1 MKQNKTLIKLASSVA
16 LTGALVLGATACSN
30 NSNESSSQ
38 SSKVSK
44 AKKNTK
50 KAVKQNETKLK
61 RTKIQVSQQSALNKF
76 NEKYPDTKIKEIDL
90 KLENNNYVYEIDG
103 FDKTKEYSATID
115 ANDGKLIHSSSEK
128 LDLDELNQKA
138 LNFDSL
144 ISRDEATKIAEKNAT
159 GVSKE
164 WNLEQDHDTAY
175 CKVEVSDGTKTTE
188 VKIDAQTK
196 KVIST
201 KNDD

>member
-1 MKQNKTLIKLASSVA
+1 MKQNKTFIKLASSVA

-175 CKVEVSDGTKTTE
+175 WKVEVSDGTKTTE

>member
-61 RTKIQVSQQSALNKF
+61 RAKIQVSQQSALNKF
-76 NEKYPDTKIKEIDL
+76 NEKYPDTEIKELDL

-115 ANDGKLIHSSSEK
+115 ANDGRLIHSSSEK

-159 GVSKE
+159 GVGKE
-164 WNLEQDHDTAY
+164 WNLEQDHDIAY
-175 CKVEVSDGTKTTE
+175 WNVKVSDGTKTTE

>member
-30 NSNESSSQ
+30 NSESSSQ

-175 CKVEVSDGTKTTE
+175 WKVEVSDGTKTTE

>member
-30 NSNESSSQ
+30 NSESSSQ

-164 WNLEQDHDTAY
+164 WNLDQDHDTAY
-175 CKVEVSDGTKTTE
+175 WKVAVSDGTKTTE

>member
-38 SSKVSK
+38 SSKASK

-175 CKVEVSDGTKTTE
+175 WKVEVSDGTKTTE

>member
-1 MKQNKTLIKLASSVA
+1 MKQNKTLIKLASSGA

-175 CKVEVSDGTKTTE
+175 WKVEVSDGTKTTE

>member
-1 MKQNKTLIKLASSVA
+1 MKQNKTLIKLASNVA

-175 CKVEVSDGTKTTE
+175 WKVEVSDGTKTTE

>member
-76 NEKYPDTKIKEIDL
+76 NEKYPDTKIKEIDYSSR
-90 KLENNNYVYEIDG
+90 KLRS
-103 FDKTKEYSATID
+103 T
-115 ANDGKLIHSSSEK
+115 SER
-128 LDLDELNQKA
+128 LGWRNL
-138 LNFDSL
+138 
-144 ISRDEATKIAEKNAT
+144 RNAFA
-159 GVSKE
+159 S
-164 WNLEQDHDTAY
+164 
-175 CKVEVSDGTKTTE
+175 
-188 VKIDAQTK
+188 I
-196 KVIST
+196 
-201 KNDD
+201 

>member
-175 CKVEVSDGTKTTE
+175 WKVEVSDGTKTTE